1 VPLNVVVEL
10 ARRLLDDRSQQH
22 REPARVRCKVDR
34 PMKFVAER
42 NSPVGV
48 MPALDGL
55 LVLLVPTI

>member
-1 VPLNVVVEL
+1 
-10 ARRLLDDRSQQH
+10 
-22 REPARVRCKVDR
+22 
-34 PMKFVAER
+34 MKFVAKR